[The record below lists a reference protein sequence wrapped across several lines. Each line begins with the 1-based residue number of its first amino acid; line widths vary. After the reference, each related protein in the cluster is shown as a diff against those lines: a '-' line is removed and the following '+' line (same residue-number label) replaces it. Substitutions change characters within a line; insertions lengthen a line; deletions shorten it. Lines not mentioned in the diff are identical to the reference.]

1 MKINKYVILLLLLP
15 GCAFAVQNITVT
27 QAQPVRAV
35 VSQDDINLI
44 SLKND
49 RIESL
54 TLPNSV
60 IVEQN
65 TKNGSAFL
73 SFKSNAVVKGFL
85 TTELG
90 AKYQLEF
97 VPSNISSETI
107 VLIAPG
113 VKAIDA
119 VDAREYTQTL
129 AQLLRA
135 MYNDAELD
143 GFARTTVSKK
153 LKINNMKLSLEALYE
168 GDAIEGQV
176 LDFKNITDIA
186 MTLKE
191 MDFYTSGV
199 RAVSIVDKTLPHD
212 ASTQVF
218 IMRDKP

>member
-129 AQLLRA
+129 AQLLQALFKSRNF
-135 MYNDAELD
+135 YSRVRSN
-143 GFARTTVSKK
+143 F
-153 LKINNMKLSLEALYE
+153 LS
-168 GDAIEGQV
+168 
-176 LDFKNITDIA
+176 
-186 MTLKE
+186 
-191 MDFYTSGV
+191 
-199 RAVSIVDKTLPHD
+199 
-212 ASTQVF
+212 
-218 IMRDKP
+218 